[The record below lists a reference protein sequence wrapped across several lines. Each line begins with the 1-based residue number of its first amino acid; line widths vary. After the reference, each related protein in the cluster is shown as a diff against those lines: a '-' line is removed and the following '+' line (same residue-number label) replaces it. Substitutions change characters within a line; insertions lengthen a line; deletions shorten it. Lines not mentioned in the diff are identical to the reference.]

1 METHETFFARI
12 KPIFTPS
19 EELKIRLAYIMAK
32 AGHRNQ
38 FRKELD
44 AEGNPMRYFEHP
56 RRVAIILLD
65 ELKITDWEVIVTA
78 FLHDGL
84 EDIRGLTPEMLE
96 CYFNTNVCKMIKLL
110 TKNPKEGYWDRLI
123 KRGSWETLVVKAAD
137 RLDNLRSLK
146 AGTKEFQLRQLEET
160 VEQIFPL
167 LDRMLD
173 LKEDTKISLYLNS
186 EIRKTVKEAENF
198 LNEATFKENC

>member
-1 METHETFFARI
+1 METHETFFARVR
-12 KPIFTPS
+12 PIFTPS
-19 EELKIRLAYIMAK
+19 EELKIRLSYIMAK

-44 AEGNPMRYFEHP
+44 TVGNPVRYFEHP

-65 ELKITDWEVIVTA
+65 ELEITNWEMIVAA

-96 CYFNTNVCKMIKLL
+96 SYFNTNVCRMVKLL
-110 TKNPKEGYWDRLI
+110 TKDPKEGYWERLI
-123 KRGSWETLVVKAAD
+123 KRGDWETLVVKASD

-146 AGTKEFQLRQLEET
+146 AGTKEFQQRQLKET
-160 VEQIFPL
+160 IECFYPL
-167 LDRMLD
+167 LDQLHELD
-173 LKEDTKISLYLNS
+173 KDGKTSSYLRF
-186 EIRKTVKEAENF
+186 EIRKLVKDIGET
-198 LNEATFKENC
+198 LT

>member
-1 METHETFFARI
+1 MENNETFFARC

-44 AEGNPMRYFEHP
+44 ADGNPVRYFNHP

-65 ELKITDWEVIVTA
+65 ELQITNWEMIVAA

-84 EDIRGLTPEMLE
+84 EDIRGLTAEMLE
-96 CYFNTNVCKMIKLL
+96 SYFNTNVCRMIKLL
-110 TKNPKEGYWDRLI
+110 TKDPKEGYWDRLVR
-123 KRGSWETLVVKAAD
+123 RGDWETLVVKSCD

-146 AGTKEFQLRQLEET
+146 AGTVEFQKKQIKET
-160 VEQIFPL
+160 IECFYPL
-167 LDRMLD
+167 LDQLHGLD
-173 LKEDTKISLYLNS
+173 RDGKISYYLRN
-186 EIRKTVKEAENF
+186 EIRKLVKEIGDT
-198 LNEATFKENC
+198 LS